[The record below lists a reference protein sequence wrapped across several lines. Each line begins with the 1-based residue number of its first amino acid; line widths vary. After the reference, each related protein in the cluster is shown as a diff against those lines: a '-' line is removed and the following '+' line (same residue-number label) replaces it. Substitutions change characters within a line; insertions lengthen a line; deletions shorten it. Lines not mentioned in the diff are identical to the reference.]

1 LQLFPLQEQIMLP
14 LDSPVWNDLECARGS
29 AGHIPALINK
39 VCDPSLVESE
49 RKASWTEVWENLCH
63 NDSVY
68 SATYAAVPHLAA
80 CVLKGDL
87 SSRLELLLFSGR
99 VLGFGRLVGK
109 PLSVKLVEG
118 FAQVVDK
125 IAAESTAI
133 LREAKEQDLLSCYP
147 STQLIQCT
155 LALNFGC
162 DPVVQLIQSIIDDNL
177 EIEVV
182 CPGCDEPNK
191 VLVDELERANIT
203 VETSADDDSVTAGMT
218 LANDLGDASL
228 EKRIATLRSAVKC
241 KSCDVEFS
249 MYDGYV

>member
-1 LQLFPLQEQIMLP
+1 MLP

-29 AGHIPALINK
+29 AGHIPALIRR
-39 VCDPSLVESE
+39 VCDPSLLESE
-49 RKASWTEVWENLCH
+49 VKATWAEVWENLCH

-68 SATYAAVPHLAA
+68 AATYAAVPHLA
-80 CVLKGDL
+80 CVLKGNLD
-87 SSRLELLLFSGR
+87 SRLELLLFSGR

-118 FAQVVDK
+118 FSQVVDK
-125 IAAESTAI
+125 IAAESSAI
-133 LREAKEQDLLSCYP
+133 VREAREQNLLSRYP
-147 STQLIQCT
+147 STQLIQST

-182 CPGCDEPNK
+182 CPGCDDPNK
-191 VLVDELERANIT
+191 VLVDEHQSANT
-203 VETSADDDSVTAGMT
+203 NVETSADDDSVTAGMT
-218 LANDLGDASL
+218 LASELGDVSL
-228 EKRIATLRSAVKC
+228 EKRIATLRSTVKC